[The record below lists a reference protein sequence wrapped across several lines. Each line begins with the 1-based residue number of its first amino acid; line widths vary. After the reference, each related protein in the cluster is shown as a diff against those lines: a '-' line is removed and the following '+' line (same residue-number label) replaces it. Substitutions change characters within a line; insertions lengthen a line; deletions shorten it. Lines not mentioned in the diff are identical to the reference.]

1 MNNKYLIFTT
11 PDEELLNDIIGAI
24 KDNGGYCCC
33 AMEKTE
39 DTKCMCKAFRE
50 QEESGFCHCGRYY
63 KVKNAETIVL
73 IGDCENGGEN
83 VEEKIN
89 ALIDTLD
96 GFGFIVTFI
105 KRKSTGNLSQ
115 YFAMRETCFTK
126 IAKADLVVTVGA
138 ITENINEFLEWAA
151 EIGKP
156 VTDTLRLVGDN

>member
-1 MNNKYLIFTT
+1 MKEFDIFKN
-11 PDEELLNDIIGAI
+11 PDKDEYEEITEAVTIND
-24 KDNGGYCCC
+24 NYCPCLSY
-33 AMEKTE
+33 KNE

-63 KVKNAETIVL
+63 KVKNAETIV
-73 IGDCENGGEN
+73 IVGDCENGGEN

-89 ALIDTLD
+89 ALMDTLD
-96 GFGFIVTFI
+96 GFGFIATFI

-115 YFAMRETCFTK
+115 YFTMRETCFTK

-156 VTDTLRLVGDN
+156 VTDASRLTGDN